1 MSEPSFFLFLSFF
14 SILKKCVRFF
24 TWNCFSLFLLAVCL
38 PKSFFLNS
46 SYAPN
51 WFLKR
56 RWLSL
61 VHLSAA
67 FYVSLFLF
75 RWLCERFSHTLANC
89 LKLLVPLGGVVRSQ
103 VSLSF
108 FYSVSMLLSYSNHFR
123 GLRERER
130 QRFDDIKKSRAR
142 LRGSGWNGL
151 ATWRSWNNIR
161 HLCRRFLFPPLFFIE
176 IVSGI
181 VIPPPPLFILF
192 QTRETTKK

>member
-1 MSEPSFFLFLSFF
+1 MIEPRPFVSGFL
-14 SILKKCVRFF
+14 
-24 TWNCFSLFLLAVCL
+24 CL
-38 PKSFFLNS
+38 
-46 SYAPN
+46 
-51 WFLKR
+51 
-56 RWLSL
+56 
-61 VHLSAA
+61 
-67 FYVSLFLF
+67 SLFLF

-103 VSLSF
+103 VSLSLSLFF

-181 VIPPPPLFILF
+181 VIPPTFYFISNSGND
-192 QTRETTKK
+192 RKIKKA